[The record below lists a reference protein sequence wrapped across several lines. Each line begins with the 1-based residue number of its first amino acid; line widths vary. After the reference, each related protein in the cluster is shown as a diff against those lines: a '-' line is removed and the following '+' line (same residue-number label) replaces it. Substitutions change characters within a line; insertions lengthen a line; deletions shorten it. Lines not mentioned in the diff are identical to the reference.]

1 MLIAGEDGSP
11 VKGQSVSQKAMRAL
25 LMGGVGMDLELV
37 EREIPTPGAFEALV
51 RIDAVGVCGS
61 DLFLQKGGFGEDKL
75 PRVPGHE
82 AAGTVE
88 AIGSGVT
95 TVSVGDQVALYY
107 ITNSA
112 NPPRPNLGPGVVRM
126 GVDVDGA
133 FAEYVVRPESTLVP
147 TATRIPPATLAVLTD
162 AVATPYHA
170 LHSIGRVQPG
180 ERVAVIGIGGIG
192 SNAVQLASV
201 MGAHVVAISRSPG
214 RRELALR
221 LGAEAAMTL
230 AEAQAEFGAGFDVV
244 VQCAASADMDRE
256 AIGLATFAGRVVLV
270 ATTTNPFSALASSL
284 VWREL
289 EVRGSR
295 GFTRTDIEA
304 VIKLHASGK
313 IQTDH
318 LTDSIRPLAE
328 GNLALTDLAEGRVL
342 RAVLTP

>member
-1 MLIAGEDGSP
+1 M
-11 VKGQSVSQKAMRAL
+11 GQRTMRAL
-25 LMGGVGMDLELV
+25 LMGGVGMDLEIV
-37 EREIPTPGAFEALV
+37 QREVPTPGVSEALV

-61 DLFLQKGGFGEDKL
+61 DLFLQKGGFGEAKL

-88 AIGSGVT
+88 AVGPGVT

-107 ITNSA
+107 ITNA
-112 NPPRPNLGPGVVRM
+112 ENPPRPNLGPGVVRM

-133 FAEYVVRPESTLVP
+133 FAEYVVRPESTLVR
-147 TATRIPPATLAVLTD
+147 TATRIPAAELAVLTD

-170 LHSIGRVQPG
+170 LTSIGRVQAG

-201 MGAHVVAISRSPG
+201 MGAHVVAISRNPN

-221 LGAEAAMTL
+221 LGAEAAMSL
-230 AEAQAEFGAGFDVV
+230 AEAQAEFEAGFDLVI
-244 VQCAASADMDRE
+244 QCAASADMDRE
-256 AIGLATFAGRVVLV
+256 SIGLATFAGRVVLV
-270 ATTTNPFSALASSL
+270 ATTTTPFSLLASSL

-304 VIKLHASGK
+304 VIDLHRSGK

-318 LTDSIRPLAE
+318 LTDSIRPLAD